1 MKKPLTRRNSPEYLT
16 VRECQEICRFKGP
29 EAIRRA
35 VYRGD
40 LQGIRV
46 RANRLL
52 ILSKSF
58 WKWFH
63 HNDLNMTPNRVVRMP
78 RGAIKKPMEER
89 QTA

>member
-1 MKKPLTRRNSPEYLT
+1 MSTLTPENSPEYLT
-16 VRECQEICRFKGP
+16 VKECQTVCRFKGP

-40 LQGIRV
+40 LPGIRV

-52 ILSKSF
+52 IPSTAF

-63 HNDLNMTPNRVVRMP
+63 QNDINIAKPKSVQMP
-78 RGAIKKPMEER
+78 VGAIKKPRKEG
-89 QTA
+89 QLA